1 MTDQLMLTVPENIA
15 ERAREIA
22 SSMAQCAEQVL
33 INYLNT
39 FLLPSDVQGE
49 LDALHYLLDD
59 ALWTITREQ
68 MPADIQ
74 ARAQVLMSK
83 NSHGSI
89 NDEEHH
95 ELEALVERGDRL
107 MLRKAEAGSV
117 LRQRGFPFSQK
128 DFLPSR

>member
-1 MTDQLMLTVPENIA
+1 MLTVPENIA